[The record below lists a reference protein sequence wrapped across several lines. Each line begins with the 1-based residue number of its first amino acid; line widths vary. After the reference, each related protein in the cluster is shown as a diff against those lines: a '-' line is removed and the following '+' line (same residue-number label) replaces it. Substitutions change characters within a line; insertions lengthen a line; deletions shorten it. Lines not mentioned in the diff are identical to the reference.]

1 MNLSLRHFGVNNR
14 GCRSYL
20 RPAHRGA
27 PGWARSKFLIGIF
40 VALLFAIGPA
50 VSCAQSQA
58 DEYRLKA
65 AFLFHFA
72 QFVDWPSDPSGIAG
86 TPFVICVIGEDP
98 FHGDLEQSVKG
109 KLIATRAVQVR
120 HIKQIQDV
128 QGCHVVFV
136 GKDESNIPARIS
148 ALRHA
153 PVLTVGE
160 SDSFLE
166 QGGII
171 RMFVEDRKI
180 RFDINQRAAETAN
193 LKISSRLLLLAKAV
207 VGTERR

>member
-1 MNLSLRHFGVNNR
+1 MNLPLRHLGHKFN
-14 GCRSYL
+14 CR
-20 RPAHRGA
+20 PHRGSEQSA
-27 PGWARSKFLIGIF
+27 GLGWARSKFLIGAF

-50 VSCAQSQA
+50 VSSAQSQA

-72 QFVDWPSDPSGIAG
+72 QFVDWPADASGNAG
-86 TPFVICVIGEDP
+86 TPFVICVVGEDP
-98 FHGDLEQSVKG
+98 FHGDLEQLVKG
-109 KLIATRAVQVR
+109 KLIATRPVQVR
-120 HIKQIQDV
+120 HIKQLQDG

-136 GKDESNIPARIS
+136 GKDESNIPARIF

-160 SDSFLE
+160 SEDFLG

-171 RMFVEDRKI
+171 RLFVEDQKI

-193 LKISSRLLLLAKAV
+193 LKISSRLLLLARAV
-207 VGTERR
+207 VESERR

>member
-1 MNLSLRHFGVNNR
+1 MNPPKHFGVNEFNCHPHQ
-14 GCRSYL
+14 GVEQ
-20 RPAHRGA
+20 PAG
-27 PGWARSKFLIGIF
+27 PGWTRSKFLFGAF
-40 VALLFAIGPA
+40 VALLFAIGPG

-72 QFVDWPSDPSGIAG
+72 QFVDWPADASGNAD
-86 TPFVICVIGEDP
+86 TPFVICVMGEDP
-98 FHGDLEQSVKG
+98 FHGDLEQSVRG

-120 HIKQIQDV
+120 HIKQLQDGQV
-128 QGCHVVFV
+128 CHVVFV
-136 GKDESNIPARIS
+136 GKDESNIPTRIS

-153 PVLTVGE
+153 PILTVGE
-160 SDSFLE
+160 SEDFLR

-193 LKISSRLLLLAKAV
+193 LKISSRLLLLARAV
-207 VGTERR
+207 VESERR